1 MIARDIV
8 TTRFSTYLYLVA
20 GLIMAMSLSGCNAQ
34 KKNTAAARQYTA
46 FITRYNIHYNGDKHY
61 RETLDDME
69 RNYHDDFSR
78 ILFVHPAEAR
88 GVDGV
93 EQPSGDFTRSIEKAQ
108 KAIQLRSIKKKPADL
123 HRLQNS
129 ANGNDARNTIHFFI
143 THGLC
148 SDVPST

>member
-1 MIARDIV
+1 MRLKSFLSIIAV
-8 TTRFSTYLYLVA
+8 TSIALL
-20 GLIMAMSLSGCNAQ
+20 LPCGCTPAR
-34 KKNTAAARQYTA
+34 NTAATRNYQA

-108 KAIQLRSIKKKPADL
+108 KIGRASCRE
-123 HRLQNS
+123 R
-129 ANGNDARNTIHFFI
+129 
-143 THGLC
+143 
-148 SDVPST
+148 V